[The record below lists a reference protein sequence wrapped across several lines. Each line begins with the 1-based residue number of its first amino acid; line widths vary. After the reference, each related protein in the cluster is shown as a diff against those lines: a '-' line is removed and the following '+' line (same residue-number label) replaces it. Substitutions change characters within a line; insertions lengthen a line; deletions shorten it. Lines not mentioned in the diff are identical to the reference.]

1 MKILVLGATGKTGT
15 HVVRSA
21 LTAGHSVTAFV
32 REPARMRVRHPQLD
46 VAAGEVTSNAALLTA
61 AAQGCGAAISALGSG
76 HSLSSVLSPTVMAEA
91 MPVVVGALREVGV
104 QRLVFM
110 SSLGVGGTWP
120 LTPASLKVMYKPA
133 LSRVFAD
140 KAAGERVLRASEL
153 DWTLVC
159 PPMLTDGPRTGQ
171 YEAAERLRLGG
182 MPRISRADVADFMVS
197 QVESGT
203 FSRSVVV
210 LGAK

>member
-1 MKILVLGATGKTGT
+1 MRILVLGATGKTGT

-21 LTAGHSVTAFV
+21 LAAGHSVTAFV
-32 REPARMRVRHPQLD
+32 REPARMRVQHPDLD
-46 VAAGEVTSNAALLTA
+46 VAVGEVTSDAAALA
-61 AAQGCGAAISALGSG
+61 AAAEACGAAISGLGSG
-76 HSLSSVLSPTVMAEA
+76 HSLSSVLSPTVMTDA
-91 MPVVVGALREVGV
+91 MPVVVRALSEAGV

-110 SSLGVGGTWP
+110 SSLGVGGTWA
-120 LTPASLKVMYKPA
+120 LTPPALKVMYKPA

-159 PPMLTDGPRTGQ
+159 PPMLTDGPRTGR

-197 QVESGT
+197 QVENST
-203 FSRSVVV
+203 FSRSVVL
-210 LGAK
+210 LGAT